1 MREHDERDRRRAI
14 ERYLDGESPT
24 AIGAALGYSRWWFY
38 KWLRRFTT
46 DGPDWFRERSR
57 RPHTT
62 PTRVAASVEQLV
74 TSLREQLDEEG
85 LFSGAQAIHWEL
97 IDLGVEPIPS
107 VRTIGRILARHDLI
121 RRRRGRYVPKGRRY
135 PALRAERPGVVHQS
149 DFVGPC
155 YLRGPV
161 RFYSLNSVDV
171 ATNRCA
177 VEPLLTRR
185 GQQTI
190 DAFWASWCRLGLP
203 QHQQVD
209 NESVF
214 YGSPAHPRGMGMLI
228 RLCLPQGV
236 EPWFI
241 PPGEPWRNG
250 VVEKFNDHWQQKLL
264 RRVEL
269 ASVAALR
276 AASRRFE
283 ARHNSRYRYSKLGGK
298 TPVAALAASRATLR
312 FPATPEAPRH
322 PLPKPEHGRYHL
334 VRFVRSDGLL
344 DVFTEKFP
352 APPETVYEYVR
363 LTIDVEQQRLL
374 VFLDNTQIDAHDYQL
389 R

>member
-1 MREHDERDRRRAI
+1 MREHDERDRRRAV
-14 ERYLDGESPT
+14 ERYLDGESPA
-24 AIGAALGYSRWWFY
+24 AICAALGYSRWWFY
-38 KWLRRFTT
+38 KWWRRFTT
-46 DGPDWFRERSR
+46 DGPDWFCERSR
-57 RPHTT
+57 RPHTSR
-62 PTRVAASVEQLV
+62 TRVAAPVEQLV
-74 TSLREQLDEEG
+74 TSLREQLDQER

-97 IDLGVEPIPS
+97 TDLGVEPIPS
-107 VRTIGRILARHDLI
+107 VRTIGRILARHDLT

-236 EPWFI
+236 KPWFI

-269 ASVAALR
+269 ASAAALR
-276 AASRRFE
+276 AASQRFE
-283 ARHNSRYRYSKLGGK
+283 AHHNSRYRYSKLGGK
-298 TPVAALAASRATLR
+298 TPGAALVASRATLR

-334 VRFVRSDGLL
+334 VRFVRSDDLL

-352 APPETVYEYVR
+352 APPETMYEYVR
-363 LTIDVEQQRLL
+363 LTIDVERQRLL

>member
-1 MREHDERDRRRAI
+1 MRKNREQDRRRAI
-14 ERYLDGESPT
+14 ERYLEAESPS
-24 AIGAALGYSRWWFY
+24 AVCASMGYSGRWFY
-38 KWLRRFTT
+38 KWLSRFESG
-46 DGPDWFRERSR
+46 DAHWFQDRSC
-57 RPHTT
+57 RPHRS
-62 PTRVAASVEQLV
+62 PTRTKREVEELV
-74 TSLREQLDEEG
+74 MALRRHLSTQG
-85 LFSGAQAIHWEL
+85 LFHGDQALRWEL
-97 IDLGVEPIPS
+97 EDLEVHPLPS
-107 VRTIGRILARHDLI
+107 VRTIARIVARHGLT
-121 RRRRGRYVPKGRRY
+121 RRRTGRYQPRGKPY
-135 PALRAERPGVVHQS
+135 PAPVADGPGAVHQS
-149 DFVGPC
+149 DFIGPRH
-155 YLRGPV
+155 LKGPI

-190 DAFWASWCRLGLP
+190 DAFWASWCCLGLP

-214 YGSPAHPRGMGMLI
+214 YGSAAYPRGMGMLI

-264 RRVEL
+264 RRTEL
-269 ASVAALR
+269 GSAAALC
-276 AASRRFE
+276 AASQRFE

-298 TPVAALAASRATLR
+298 TPGAALAASRVTLR
-312 FPATPEAPRH
+312 FPATPQAPRH

-363 LTIDVEQQRLL
+363 LTIDVERQRLL
-374 VFLDNTQIDAHDYQL
+374 VFLDNTQIDAYDYQL
-389 R
+389 Q